1 MIKYMKRWL
10 MKTVLVTGASRGL
23 GRSIAL
29 KFAENNYNVVINY
42 NNSKDEAQ
50 ELEKYI
56 KNNYKVEVL
65 IIKADVS
72 NEIEVKK
79 MFNEIINKFNS
90 IDIVVNNAGIAID
103 TIFEDKTIDNFHKIL
118 DTNLIGTFL
127 VSKYASKYML
137 EKKEGN
143 IINISSTN
151 GIDTYYPYSMD
162 YDASK
167 AGVISLTK
175 NLSKELSPYIR
186 VNCVCP
192 GWINTDMNK
201 ELDKDYIEEETKK
214 INLKRF
220 AEPIEIANVVYFLAS
235 DEASYVNGSIL
246 IVDGGK

>member
-1 MIKYMKRWL
+1 

-23 GRSIAL
+23 GKSIAL
-29 KFAENNYNVVINY
+29 KFAGNNYNIVINY

-50 ELEKYI
+50 ELERYI

-103 TIFEDKTIDNFHKIL
+103 TIFEDKTVDNFHKIL
-118 DTNLIGTFL
+118 DTNLVGTFL

-201 ELDKDYIEEETKK
+201 ELDKDYIEEEINK

-220 AEPIEIANVVYFLAS
+220 AEPMEIANVVYFLAS

>member
-1 MIKYMKRWL
+1 

-23 GRSIAL
+23 GRSIII

-42 NNSKDEAQ
+42 NNSKKEAL

-56 KNNYKVEVL
+56 KDNYQVEVL
-65 IIKADVS
+65 TIKADVG
-72 NEIEVKK
+72 NEIEVKN

-103 TIFEDKTIDNFHKIL
+103 TIFEDKTVDNFHKIL

-137 EKKEGN
+137 EKKYGN

-167 AGVISLTK
+167 AGIISLTK

-186 VNCVCP
+186 VNCICP
-192 GWINTDMNK
+192 GWIITDMSNS
-201 ELDKDYIEEETKK
+201 LDKEYMNREMTK

-220 AEPIEIANVVYFLAS
+220 ADPMEIANVVYFIAS
-235 DEASYVNGSIL
+235 DDASYVNGSI
-246 IVDGGK
+246 ISVDGGK

>member
-1 MIKYMKRWL
+1 

-23 GRSIAL
+23 GRSIII

-42 NNSKDEAQ
+42 NNSKKEAL

-56 KNNYKVEVL
+56 KDNYQVEVL
-65 IIKADVS
+65 TIKADVG
-72 NEIEVKK
+72 NEIEVKN

-103 TIFEDKTIDNFHKIL
+103 TIFEDKTVDNFHKIL

-137 EKKEGN
+137 EKKYGN

-167 AGVISLTK
+167 AGVNLLTK
-175 NLSKELSPYIR
+175 NLAVELAPSIR
-186 VNCVCP
+186 VNAVAP
-192 GWINTDMNK
+192 GWVNTDMNK
-201 ELDKDYIEEETKK
+201 SLDKNYIKEEEEK
-214 INLKRF
+214 IALGRF
-220 AEPIEIANVVYFLAS
+220 AEPSEIAKVIYFLAS
-235 DEASYVNGSIL
+235 DDASYINGSI
-246 IVDGGK
+246 IVVDGGRV

>member
-1 MIKYMKRWL
+1 

-23 GRSIAL
+23 GRSIII

-42 NNSKDEAQ
+42 NNSKKEAL
-50 ELEKYI
+50 ELDRYI
-56 KNNYKVEVL
+56 KDNYQVEVL
-65 IIKADVS
+65 TMKADGG
-72 NEIEVKK
+72 NEIEVKN

-103 TIFEDKTIDNFHKIL
+103 TIFEDKTVDNFHKIL

-137 EKKEGN
+137 EKKYGN

-167 AGVISLTK
+167 AGIISLTK

-186 VNCVCP
+186 VNCICP
-192 GWINTDMNK
+192 GWIITDMSNS
-201 ELDKDYIEEETKK
+201 LDKEYMNREMTK

-220 AEPIEIANVVYFLAS
+220 ADPMEIANVVYFIAS
-235 DEASYVNGSIL
+235 DDASYVNGSI
-246 IVDGGK
+246 ISVDGGK

>member
-1 MIKYMKRWL
+1 

-23 GRSIAL
+23 GKSIAL
-29 KFAENNYNVVINY
+29 KFAGNNYNIVINY

-50 ELEKYI
+50 ELERYI

-79 MFNEIINKFNS
+79 MFNEIINTFNS

-118 DTNLIGTFL
+118 DTNLVGTFL

-201 ELDKDYIEEETKK
+201 ELDKDYIEEEINK

-220 AEPIEIANVVYFLAS
+220 AEPMEIANVVYFLAS

>member
-1 MIKYMKRWL
+1 

-23 GRSIAL
+23 GKSIAL
-29 KFAENNYNVVINY
+29 KFAGNNYNIVINY

-50 ELEKYI
+50 ELERYI

-201 ELDKDYIEEETKK
+201 ELDKDYIEEEINK

-220 AEPIEIANVVYFLAS
+220 AEPMEIANVVYFLAR

>member
-1 MIKYMKRWL
+1 
-10 MKTVLVTGASRGL
+10 MKTVLVTGSSRGL
-23 GRSIAL
+23 GKSIAL
-29 KFAENNYNVVINY
+29 KFAENNYNIVINY
-42 NNSKDEAQ
+42 NNSKNEAL
-50 ELEKYI
+50 ELERYI
-56 KNNYKVEVL
+56 KDNYQIEV
-65 IIKADVS
+65 ITIKADVG
-72 NEIEVKK
+72 NEIEVKN
-79 MFNEIINKFNS
+79 MFNEIINKFNG

-103 TIFEDKTIDNFHKIL
+103 TVFEDKTVDNFNKIL
-118 DTNLIGTFL
+118 NTNLIGTFL
-127 VSKYASKYML
+127 VNKYASKYML

-192 GWINTDMNK
+192 GWIITDMNNT
-201 ELDKDYIEEETKK
+201 LDKEYMSKEITK

-220 AEPIEIANVVYFLAS
+220 AEPMEIANVVYFLAS
-235 DEASYVNGSIL
+235 DEASYVNGSI
-246 IVDGGK
+246 IVVDGGK

>member
-1 MIKYMKRWL
+1 

-23 GRSIAL
+23 GKSIAL
-29 KFAENNYNVVINY
+29 KFAGNNYNIVINY

-50 ELEKYI
+50 ELERYI

-79 MFNEIINKFNS
+79 MFNEIINTFNS

-118 DTNLIGTFL
+118 DTNLVGTFL

-201 ELDKDYIEEETKK
+201 ELDKDYIEEEINK

-220 AEPIEIANVVYFLAS
+220 AEPMEIANVVYFLAR

>member
-1 MIKYMKRWL
+1 
-10 MKTVLVTGASRGL
+10 MKTVLVTGSSRGL
-23 GRSIAL
+23 GKSIII

-42 NNSKDEAQ
+42 NNSKKEAL

-56 KNNYKVEVL
+56 KDNYEVEVL
-65 IIKADVS
+65 TIKADVG
-72 NEIEVKK
+72 NESEVKN
-79 MFNEIINKFNS
+79 MFNDIINKFNT
-90 IDIVVNNAGIAID
+90 IDVVVNNAAIAID
-103 TIFEDKTIDNFHKIL
+103 TIFEDKTVNNFHKIL
-118 DTNLIGTFL
+118 DINLVGTFL

-192 GWINTDMNK
+192 GWIVTDMNNS
-201 ELDKDYIEEETKK
+201 LDKEYMSKEITK

-220 AEPIEIANVVYFLAS
+220 AEPMEIANVVYFLAS
-235 DEASYVNGSIL
+235 AEASYVNGSI
-246 IVDGGK
+246 IAVDGGK

>member
-1 MIKYMKRWL
+1 

-23 GRSIAL
+23 GRSIII

-42 NNSKDEAQ
+42 NNSKKEAL
-50 ELEKYI
+50 ELERYI
-56 KNNYKVEVL
+56 KDNYQVEVL
-65 IIKADVS
+65 TIKADVG
-72 NEIEVKK
+72 NEIEVKN

-103 TIFEDKTIDNFHKIL
+103 TIFEDKTVDNFHKIL

-137 EKKEGN
+137 EKKYGN

-167 AGVISLTK
+167 AGIISLTK

-186 VNCVCP
+186 VNCICP
-192 GWINTDMNK
+192 GWIITDMSNS
-201 ELDKDYIEEETKK
+201 LDKEYMNREMTK

-220 AEPIEIANVVYFLAS
+220 ADPMEIANVVYFIAS
-235 DEASYVNGSIL
+235 DDASYVNGSI
-246 IVDGGK
+246 ISVDGGK

>member
-1 MIKYMKRWL
+1 
-10 MKTVLVTGASRGL
+10 MKTVFVTGASRGL

-29 KFAENNYNVVINY
+29 KFAENNHNIVINY

-65 IIKADVS
+65 VIKADVS
-72 NEIEVKK
+72 NEIEVKN
-79 MFNEIINKFNS
+79 MFNEIINKFNH

-151 GIDTYYPYSMD
+151 GIDTYYSYSMD

-201 ELDKDYIEEETKK
+201 ELDKDYIEEETNK

-220 AEPIEIANVVYFLAS
+220 AEPMEIANVVYFLAS

>member
-1 MIKYMKRWL
+1 

-29 KFAENNYNVVINY
+29 KFAENNHNIVINY

-65 IIKADVS
+65 VIKADVS
-72 NEIEVKK
+72 NEIEVKN
-79 MFNEIINKFNS
+79 MFNEIINKFNH

-151 GIDTYYPYSMD
+151 GIDTYYSYSMD

-201 ELDKDYIEEETKK
+201 ELDKDYIEEETNK

-220 AEPIEIANVVYFLAS
+220 AEPMEIANVVYFLAS

>member
-1 MIKYMKRWL
+1 

-23 GRSIAL
+23 GRSIII

-42 NNSKDEAQ
+42 NNSKKEAL
-50 ELEKYI
+50 ELERYI
-56 KNNYKVEVL
+56 KDNYQVEVL
-65 IIKADVS
+65 TIKADVG
-72 NEIEVKK
+72 NEIEVKN

-103 TIFEDKTIDNFHKIL
+103 TIFEDKTVDNFHKIL

-137 EKKEGN
+137 EKKYGN

-167 AGVISLTK
+167 AGIISLTK

-186 VNCVCP
+186 VNCICP
-192 GWINTDMNK
+192 GWIITDMSNS
-201 ELDKDYIEEETKK
+201 LDKEYMNREMTK

-220 AEPIEIANVVYFLAS
+220 ADPMEIANVVYLIGS
-235 DEASYVNGSIL
+235 DDASYVNGSI
-246 IVDGGK
+246 ISVDGGK

>member
-1 MIKYMKRWL
+1 

-23 GRSIAL
+23 GKSIAL
-29 KFAENNYNVVINY
+29 KFAGNNYNIVINY

-50 ELEKYI
+50 ELERYI

-137 EKKEGN
+137 EKKHGN

-201 ELDKDYIEEETKK
+201 ELDKDYIEEEINK

-220 AEPIEIANVVYFLAS
+220 AEPMEIANVVYFLAR

>member
-1 MIKYMKRWL
+1 

-23 GRSIAL
+23 GKSIAL
-29 KFAENNYNVVINY
+29 KFAGNNYNIVINY

-50 ELEKYI
+50 ELERYI

-201 ELDKDYIEEETKK
+201 ELDKDYIEEETNK

-220 AEPIEIANVVYFLAS
+220 AEPMEIANVVYFLAS

>member
-1 MIKYMKRWL
+1 

-29 KFAENNYNVVINY
+29 KFAENNYNIVINY

-65 IIKADVS
+65 VIKADVS
-72 NEIEVKK
+72 NEIEVK
-79 MFNEIINKFNS
+79 N
-90 IDIVVNNAGIAID
+90 
-103 TIFEDKTIDNFHKIL
+103 IFEDKTIDNFHKIL

-201 ELDKDYIEEETKK
+201 ELDKDYIEEETNK

-220 AEPIEIANVVYFLAS
+220 AEPMEIANVVYFLAS

>member
-1 MIKYMKRWL
+1 

-23 GRSIAL
+23 GRSIII

-42 NNSKDEAQ
+42 NNSKKEAL
-50 ELEKYI
+50 ELERYI
-56 KNNYKVEVL
+56 KDNYQVEVL
-65 IIKADVS
+65 TIKADVG
-72 NEIEVKK
+72 NEIEVKN
-79 MFNEIINKFNS
+79 MFNEIIDKFNS

-103 TIFEDKTIDNFHKIL
+103 TIFEDKTVDNFHKIL

-137 EKKEGN
+137 EKKYGT

-167 AGVISLTK
+167 AGIISLTK

-186 VNCVCP
+186 VNCICP
-192 GWINTDMNK
+192 GWIITDMSNS
-201 ELDKDYIEEETKK
+201 LDKEYMNREMTK

-220 AEPIEIANVVYFLAS
+220 ADPMEIANVVYFIAS
-235 DEASYVNGSIL
+235 DDASYVNGSI
-246 IVDGGK
+246 ISVDGGK

>member
-1 MIKYMKRWL
+1 

-23 GRSIAL
+23 GRSIII

-42 NNSKDEAQ
+42 NNSKKEAL

-56 KNNYKVEVL
+56 KDNYQVEVFT
-65 IIKADVS
+65 IKADVG
-72 NEIEVKK
+72 NEIEVKN
-79 MFNEIINKFNS
+79 MFNEIIDKFNS

-103 TIFEDKTIDNFHKIL
+103 TIFEDKTVDNFHKIL

-137 EKKEGN
+137 EKKYGN

-167 AGVISLTK
+167 AGIISLTK

-186 VNCVCP
+186 VNCICP
-192 GWINTDMNK
+192 GWIITDMSNS
-201 ELDKDYIEEETKK
+201 LDKEYMNREMTK

-220 AEPIEIANVVYFLAS
+220 ADPMEIANVVYFIAS
-235 DEASYVNGSIL
+235 DDASYVNGSI
-246 IVDGGK
+246 ISVDGGK

>member
-1 MIKYMKRWL
+1 

-29 KFAENNYNVVINY
+29 KFAENNHNIVINY

-65 IIKADVS
+65 VIKADVS
-72 NEIEVKK
+72 NEIEVKN
-79 MFNEIINKFNS
+79 MFNEIINKFNH

-201 ELDKDYIEEETKK
+201 ELDKDYIEEETNK

-220 AEPIEIANVVYFLAS
+220 AEPMEIANVVYFLAR

>member
-1 MIKYMKRWL
+1 
-10 MKTVLVTGASRGL
+10 MKTGLVTGASRGL
-23 GRSIAL
+23 GRSIII

-42 NNSKDEAQ
+42 NNSKKEAL
-50 ELEKYI
+50 ELERYI
-56 KNNYKVEVL
+56 KDNYQVEVL
-65 IIKADVS
+65 TIKADVG
-72 NEIEVKK
+72 NEIEVKN
-79 MFNEIINKFNS
+79 MFNEIIDKFNS

-103 TIFEDKTIDNFHKIL
+103 TIFEDKTVDNFHKIL

-137 EKKEGN
+137 EKKYGN

-167 AGVISLTK
+167 AGIISLTK

-186 VNCVCP
+186 VNCICP
-192 GWINTDMNK
+192 GWIITDMSNS
-201 ELDKDYIEEETKK
+201 LDKEYMNREMTK

-220 AEPIEIANVVYFLAS
+220 ADPMEIANVVYFIAS
-235 DEASYVNGSIL
+235 DDASYVNGSI
-246 IVDGGK
+246 ISVDGGK